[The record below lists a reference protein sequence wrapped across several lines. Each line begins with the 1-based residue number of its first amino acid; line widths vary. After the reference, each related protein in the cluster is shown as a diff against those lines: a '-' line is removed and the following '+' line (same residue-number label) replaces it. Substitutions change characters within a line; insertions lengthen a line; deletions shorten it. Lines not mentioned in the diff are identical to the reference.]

1 MQKVGVYILLLVI
14 GAIIGLSIGIFV
26 LMNQTPSMGEQVKVT
41 IQGIEYIVSE
51 HSVLE
56 IELLNNVPEKNLEG
70 NVTIYQAEK
79 KWTGEVTW
87 YYTGYGEAEII
98 CDSINETQNFRI
110 IYNENYPRAIYLER
124 IIEWNEVSIGS
135 SVTMAGSM
143 MSVENIRFFV
153 DAETKKVE
161 IILRNSGTADGK
173 IAEVY
178 QGSSSS
184 SLQVVNS
191 VIYEPSTQIVNAG
204 SSLKIT
210 FDLSW
215 QNGVRYYFKVVSEEG
230 LSVPF
235 SEEC

>member
-1 MQKVGVYILLLVI
+1 MQQVGRYIIVLVI
-14 GAIIGLSIGIFV
+14 GAIIGLSMSIFV
-26 LMNQTPSMGEQVKVT
+26 SMNQTPSMGEQVKVT
-41 IQGIEYIVSE
+41 IQGIDYSISE
-51 HSVLE
+51 HSLLE
-56 IELLNNVPEKNLEG
+56 IRLENNVPEKNLEG
-70 NVTIYQAEK
+70 NVTVYQDEK
-79 KWTGEVTW
+79 QWTSEVTW
-87 YYTGYGEAEII
+87 YYTGYGEAEVI
-98 CDSINETQNFRI
+98 CDSITETQNFRVTYI
-110 IYNENYPRAIYLER
+110 ENYPKVTYLDR
-124 IIEWNEVSIGS
+124 IIEWNEVSISS
-135 SVTMAGSM
+135 SVSQAGTI
-143 MSVENIRFFV
+143 MSVENVRFFV

-173 IAEVY
+173 ITEVY